1 MSVTTRTGDGGF
13 SRLLTGERVSKG
25 GLRLEAYGTVD
36 ELNSILGVVI
46 SLLPQGGTE
55 PVVSGDEPPSRLRK
69 QLFEI
74 QRLLFGVGS
83 DLATPKDSQ
92 VNIKR
97 VSSDEVRVIDEWIE
111 ELESALPELKRF
123 ILPSGSKLGS
133 FLHQARTVCRRAER
147 CTVRLAEEESS
158 CAKASEDR
166 KINEQIQ
173 IFLNR
178 LSDYL
183 FLCARRANRAEG
195 LETEI

>member
-1 MSVTTRTGDGGF
+1 MSVTTRTGDGGY

-25 GLRLEAYGTVD
+25 DLRLEAYGTID
-36 ELNSILGVVI
+36 ELNAILGVAI
-46 SLLPQGGTE
+46 SLLPQGGTA
-55 PVVSGDEPPSRLRK
+55 PSRLRK
-69 QLFEI
+69 QLHEV
-74 QRLLFGVGS
+74 QRLLFTVGS
-83 DLATPKDSQ
+83 DLATPGDSK

-97 VSSDEVRVIDEWIE
+97 VSSDEVRVIDGWIE

-133 FLHQARTVCRRAER
+133 LLHQARTVCRRAER
-147 CTVRLAEEESS
+147 CTVRLSEEE
-158 CAKASEDR
+158 

-183 FLCARRANRAEG
+183 FLAARKANREG
-195 LETEI
+195 GSETEI